1 MDDIL
6 RSRFLALYCMVLADG
21 VIDIHEL
28 EALYRIGSENYGL
41 TNQQISEAVKEAGTS
56 FSLPDKLEDKVS
68 LLYQMAMICVADND
82 VDETEMNLL
91 RRYSL
96 KMGFDPE
103 NVDGIVEF
111 LISEAKS
118 NTPEKNIVAQIAG

>member
-118 NTPEKNIVAQIAG
+118 NTPEKNIVAQITR

>member
-103 NVDGIVEF
+103 NVDGIVEL

>member
-1 MDDIL
+1 MDDIQ

>member
-1 MDDIL
+1 
-6 RSRFLALYCMVLADG
+6 MVLADG